1 MTHSIDQGELKLKTI
16 FEPGRD
22 IPIIAETDVL
32 VVGGGTAGLPAALA
46 AARSGVDVLVLER
59 YGYVGGASSGG
70 LVITLPADRQG
81 VITRELE
88 ERLLEV
94 GGAAIMDDDWL
105 AWCPET
111 LKWMGL
117 KMLEEASARMLFHSW
132 CVGCVV
138 ENSRIDSV
146 IIESKAGRQAI
157 KAKIVVDCTGD
168 ADVAAFSGAPYTKG
182 DDDGKMIGV
191 TMMFMMSSLNEEEF
205 KSGKP
210 LTDPPQR
217 MGRRITSIYPG
228 HLNVWGG
235 RIDGIDG
242 TDPWDLTR
250 AENELRKQVFEWA
263 FWAKKDMPGCEDA
276 YISMTSPQL
285 GVRETRLIMG
295 EYRLSK
301 ADWDAKTMFPDHI
314 GFAYESKSI
323 PYRSILPK
331 KVENLLVGGRCVSF
345 NRDILDPMRLIPPCM
360 VTGYAAGMAAALS
373 VQDNTTPR
381 ELDVTKLQ
389 SALKKSG
396 VTFP

>member
-1 MTHSIDQGELKLKTI
+1 MKTI
-16 FEPGRD
+16 SEPGRD

-81 VITRELE
+81 VITHELE

-94 GGAAIMDDDWL
+94 GGAAIMDDNWL

-117 KMLEEASARMLFHSW
+117 KMLEEANARMLLHSW
-132 CVGCVV
+132 CVGCAM
-138 ENSRIDSV
+138 ESDRIDSV

-157 KAKIVVDCTGD
+157 KARIVVDCTGD
-168 ADVAAFSGAPYTKG
+168 ADVAAFSGAPYTRG
-182 DDDGKMIGV
+182 DDDGRMIGV
-191 TMMFMMSSLNEEEF
+191 TMMFMMSNLDEEKF
-205 KSGKP
+205 KSSKP
-210 LTDPPQR
+210 RTDPPQR

-263 FWAKKDMPGCEDA
+263 FWAKKNMPGCEDA

-285 GVRETRLIMG
+285 GVRETRLITG
-295 EYRLSK
+295 EYCLSK
-301 ADWDAKTMFPDHI
+301 ADWDARTMFPDHI
-314 GFAYESKSI
+314 GFAYEGKSI

-345 NRDILDPMRLIPPCM
+345 SRDILDPMRLIPPCM

-373 VQDNTTPR
+373 VHNNTTPR
-381 ELDVTKLQ
+381 KLDINKLQ
-389 SALKKSG
+389 SALKKNG

>member
-1 MTHSIDQGELKLKTI
+1 LRTI
-16 FEPGRD
+16 LEPERE
-22 IPIIAETDVL
+22 IPVVDEADVL

-46 AARSGVDVLVLER
+46 AARSGADVLVLER

-81 VITRELE
+81 VITSEME
-88 ERLLEV
+88 ERLMKV
-94 GGAAIMDDDWL
+94 GAAAIMDKDWL

-111 LKWMGL
+111 FKWMGL
-117 KMLEEASARMLFHSW
+117 KMLEECKARMLFHSW

-138 ENSRIDSV
+138 EDNRIDSV

-157 KAKIVVDCTGD
+157 KAKVVVDCTGD
-168 ADVAAFSGAPYTKG
+168 ADIAAFAGAPYTKG
-182 DDDGKMIGV
+182 DDSGEMQSV
-191 TMMFMMSSLNEEEF
+191 TMMFMMSNLDEEKY

-210 LTDPPQR
+210 LSKPLQN

-235 RIDGIDG
+235 RIEGIDG
-242 TDPWDLTR
+242 TDPRDLTK

-263 FWAKKDMPGCEDA
+263 FWTKRNMPGCEDA

-295 EYRLSK
+295 EYRLCKS
-301 ADWDAKTMFPDHI
+301 DWDAKTMFPDHI
-314 GFAYESKSI
+314 GFAYVDNSI
-323 PYRSILPK
+323 PYRAILPQ
-331 KVENLLVGGRCVSF
+331 KVDNLLVGGRCVSF
-345 NRDILDPMRLIPPCM
+345 ERDILNPMRLIPPCM

-373 VQDNTTPR
+373 VQDDTAPR
-381 ELDVTKLQ
+381 NLDVSKLQ
-389 SALKKSG
+389 SALKSSG
-396 VTFP
+396 VLFP

>member
-1 MTHSIDQGELKLKTI
+1 MRTI
-16 FEPGRD
+16 SEPGRD

-46 AARSGVDVLVLER
+46 AARSDVDVLVLER

-81 VITRELE
+81 VITHELE

-94 GGAAIMDDDWL
+94 GGAALMDDDWL

-138 ENSRIDSV
+138 QNGRIDSV

-191 TMMFMMSSLNEEEF
+191 TMMFMMSSLNEEKF

-210 LTDPPQR
+210 LTDPPRR

-235 RIDGIDG
+235 KIDAIDG
-242 TDPWDLTR
+242 TDPRDLTR

-301 ADWDAKTMFPDHI
+301 ADWDARTMFPDHI

-345 NRDILDPMRLIPPCM
+345 ERDILDPMRLIPPCM

-373 VQDNTTPR
+373 VQNSTTPR
-381 ELDVTKLQ
+381 ELDIAKLQ
-389 SALKKSG
+389 SALRKNG

>member
-1 MTHSIDQGELKLKTI
+1 LKTI

-46 AARSGVDVLVLER
+46 AARSGADVLVLER

-117 KMLEEASARMLFHSW
+117 KMLEEANARMLLHSW

-138 ENSRIDSV
+138 ENGRIDSV

-157 KAKIVVDCTGD
+157 KAKVVVDCTGD

>member
-1 MTHSIDQGELKLKTI
+1 LRTI
-16 FEPGRD
+16 SEPGRD

-88 ERLLEV
+88 ERLLDV
-94 GGAAIMDDDWL
+94 GGAALMDDDWL

-117 KMLEEASARMLFHSW
+117 KMLEEAGARMLFHSW

-138 ENSRIDSV
+138 QNGRIDSV

-191 TMMFMMSSLNEEEF
+191 TMMFMMSNLNEEKF

-210 LTDPPQR
+210 LTNPPQR
-217 MGRRITSIYPG
+217 MGRRITNIYPG

-242 TDPWDLTR
+242 TDPRDLTR
-250 AENELRKQVFEWA
+250 AENELRKQVFEWSL
-263 FWAKKDMPGCEDA
+263 WAEKDMPGCEDA

-301 ADWDAKTMFPDHI
+301 ADWDARTMFPDHI
-314 GFAYESKSI
+314 GFAYKSKSI

-345 NRDILDPMRLIPPCM
+345 ERDILDPMRLIPPCM

-373 VQDNTTPR
+373 VHNNTTPR
-381 ELDVTKLQ
+381 ELDITKLQ
-389 SALKKSG
+389 SALKKNG
-396 VTFP
+396 GTFP